1 MSTLLTKVSGGSKK
15 TRIKKSHPDS
25 DTFQG
30 LEKNLVLDIYKTMV
44 KSRALEERLIKI
56 YKMGEAFFWIGGP
69 GEEAFGVP
77 LGMLS
82 KKGHGPNYDYFHLH
96 YRATPTVLALG
107 IDPVHAIRLIMNK
120 KNDICTGGRN
130 FSNHYCFP
138 EVNVTP
144 VSSPI
149 EIQYGLALGTARA
162 QKRTTAH
169 AQKRATAHAQKHAT
183 AHAQKRTTAHA
194 QKHATAHAQKR
205 TTAHAQKRTTAHAQ
219 KRATTHAQKRTDQG
233 GGISIVTGGDAGTAE
248 GDFASCLIWASR
260 PGEELPILITVQ
272 NNAWGI
278 STPYS
283 GQHGEESI
291 SDRGKAFQIKSLTIN
306 GNDPIESYI
315 KLKECMDYIRKE
327 QKPVLLE
334 AHVSRLFGHSSASG
348 ANLKK
353 GVFCPIENFRDRLI
367 KAKWLTDSESI
378 DMKKSFEDEFYKIF
392 KEVQKEKGPSTDSIW
407 QNTFVNNE
415 NADWRA
421 F

>member
-162 QKRTTAH
+162 QKRTTTAH

-183 AHAQKRTTAHA
+183 THA
-194 QKHATAHAQKR
+194 QKHATAHAQK
-205 TTAHAQKRTTAHAQ
+205 HAG
-219 KRATTHAQKRTDQG
+219 QG

-348 ANLKK
+348 ANFKK

-367 KAKWLTDSESI
+367 KAKWLTDSEFI

-392 KEVQKEKGPSTDSIW
+392 KEVQKEEGPSTDSIW